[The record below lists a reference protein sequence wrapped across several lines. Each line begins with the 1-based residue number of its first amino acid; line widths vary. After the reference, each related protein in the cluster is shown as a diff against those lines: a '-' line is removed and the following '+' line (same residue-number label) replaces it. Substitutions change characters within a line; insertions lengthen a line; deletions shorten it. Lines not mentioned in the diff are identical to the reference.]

1 MRNILYRWF
10 KPGDVDMI
18 EEDMEDLRALF
29 HAEGDGLEVAE
40 VQQMC
45 MGVQDLLTVLQLETE
60 ILIDNLKQVSLIMR
74 YFTDERLLGLQQCIL
89 FLMLPSRSRM
99 LNQVMI

>member
-1 MRNILYRWF
+1 MYRWF

-60 ILIDNLKQVSLIMR
+60 ILIDNLKQVSLIIR
-74 YFTDERLLGLQQCIL
+74 YLADKDSLHSAAMLSTVNCLQGDQSI
-89 FLMLPSRSRM
+89 PS
-99 LNQVMI
+99 